1 MVSSLHLGRT
11 SIALQHLDSSSSA
24 SWTHGGASATMPFA
38 FPLPCWSGGDSIA
51 EGLDRKRTV
60 SGAVTSCGLPSLGW
74 GTSSVYNGRS
84 HGALEPTVKRDR
96 TEYRGHPGRFAQGF

>member
-1 MVSSLHLGRT
+1 MVSSSQGRT

-38 FPLPCWSGGDSIA
+38 FPLPLLECRGDSIA

-60 SGAVTSCGLPSLGW
+60 SGAVTSVPGVSAGHQQCLQREKPW
-74 GTSSVYNGRS
+74 P
-84 HGALEPTVKRDR
+84 LEPTVN
-96 TEYRGHPGRFAQGF
+96 P